1 MSEFL
6 TVRLSSEQQSTIPW
20 LVWSTQQQEVIASG
34 EIAGWEHLDELVAYA
49 DQRQIIALLAS
60 HDVVL
65 TEVDIPPGAAR
76 QFDSMLPYLVEDEV
90 AQDVD
95 NLHFTVLD
103 KQAESAQVCAVERA
117 WIQTI
122 LQRFASQGL
131 VIKRMLPDVLAMPV
145 DAEASSAAL
154 LGEQWLI
161 RHSQTQGAA
170 VDASWLDLYLSAYSQ
185 SHEGWK
191 LDCYSS
197 LPESSVTDIWVSK
210 PEEMT
215 MALLAKGTTESKV
228 NLLSGAFKPKSSW
241 GKYVKVW
248 QKAAIAAGVLLVV
261 LVGQQLLMVHKYE
274 AQAQAYREESE
285 RIFRQIFPDKR
296 RIPTV
301 SYLKRQ
307 MTDEERRLSGGS
319 SDVAMLSWIAA
330 LPATLGQVNDLQ
342 ITSFKYD
349 GQRGE
354 VRIQASSSDFQPFEQ
369 ARVKLAEKFNVEQGQ
384 LNRNGNVVMGSFVL
398 KRQ

>member
-90 AQDVD
+90 AQDVE

-161 RHSQTQGAA
+161 RHAQTQGAV
-170 VDASWLDLYLSAYSQ
+170 VDASWLDLYLSAYLQ

-197 LPESSVTDIWVSK
+197 LPESNVTDIWVSK